1 MGKPYP
7 QELRDRVL
15 GAYDRGMKTKQIAE
29 IFQVCPA
36 WARRIKQRRR
46 ETGETTPRAMGGVT
60 VVKIEM
66 ERLAELVRQQPDA
79 TIKELH
85 QRLGVECSESAVG
98 MALKRLGL
106 SFKKRRCMPPS
117 RTGPMC
123 ASSARRGKPISPN
136 AQPLDGSSWTR
147 PGVKPT

>member
-1 MGKPYP
+1 MGKPYA

-29 IFQVCPA
+29 VFQVCPA
-36 WARRIKQRRR
+36 WARRVKQRRR
-46 ETGETTPRAMGGVT
+46 ESGETTPRPMGGVT
-60 VVKIEM
+60 VVKIQM
-66 ERLAELVRQQPDA
+66 DRLAELVRQQPDA

-85 QRLGVECSESAVG
+85 QRLGIQCSESAVG

-117 RTGPMC
+117 RTGPTLPP
-123 ASSARRGKPISPN
+123 SAGSGGPIAP
-136 AQPLDGSSWTR
+136 ATMPAG
-147 PGVKPT
+147 